1 LTPCDRTLLPSADAY
16 YLLRTTARS
25 RTEEM
30 QIQNGL
36 IYDVGMHNGNDTAFY
51 LRQGFKVVA
60 IEADPELASAA
71 MGRFESEVRSG
82 RLTVLNLGIAET
94 KGTAT
99 FWICDDKREWNSF
112 NPKVAGRNNSKHH
125 SVEIKTARFG
135 DILDEFGIPT
145 YLKIDIEG
153 CDSLCVRELRGRP
166 IPRFISMESECPG
179 DGDDLTEDE
188 CTSTLQLLCGAGY
201 RQFKLIAQTDFSVVP
216 RVVSIGKLVQS
227 AAYGRLRLPVL
238 AGLAK
243 GFTHQEYLRRTH
255 DYDFLPGSSGPWGD
269 GTPGK
274 WVNAKQARERYLR
287 ARDRHFKNS
296 SVPKYSFWYDWH
308 ATI

>member
-1 LTPCDRTLLPSADAY
+1 
-16 YLLRTTARS
+16 
-25 RTEEM
+25 M

-51 LRQGFKVVA
+51 LRQGFRVVA
-60 IEADPELASAA
+60 IEADPEFAA
-71 MGRFESEVRSG
+71 AALERFKGEVRSG

-94 KGTAT
+94 VGAST

-125 SVEIKTARFG
+125 PVEIKTARFG
-135 DILDEFGIPT
+135 DILDEYGIPI

-166 IPRFISMESECPG
+166 IPRFISLESECPG
-179 DGDDLTEDE
+179 DGEDLTEDE

-201 RQFKLIAQTDFSVVP
+201 RQFKLISQTDFSAVP
-216 RVVSIGKLVQS
+216 GAALEVWIRKFVQS
-227 AAYGRLRLPVL
+227 AAYGRLRIPAI

-243 GFTHQEYLRRTH
+243 RFTHEDYLCRTH
-255 DYDFLPGSSGPWGD
+255 DYEFPPGSSGPWGD
-269 GTPGK
+269 GTPGR
-274 WVNAKQARERYLR
+274 WLNAKQARERYLR
-287 ARDRHFKNS
+287 ARDRHFKNKG
-296 SVPKYSFWYDWH
+296 VPKYSFWYDWH
-308 ATI
+308 ATT